1 MDSDV
6 TPPDGAAKEPQATE
20 QPAQP
25 AQPAAAQ
32 AAGSEPTAAAPAAP
46 AKAAPA
52 APAKAAPAKA
62 APAATGAAPAAPVE
76 VDSTDTDSLHILP
89 LAIVPLQSPALQRA
103 RMIKNSRLRSVIEI
117 FNVDTGGSGQIEVE
131 DVPKEF
137 GWSEDEPHPDL
148 LLLRKLKA
156 LPSYDVYSLR
166 ILLRSHGI
174 PVSEAKHLRLS
185 AAKSAELS
193 DYMTDFTMPLIKQIY
208 GDSELEIKDF
218 GDVIGLFRDPD
229 VAKAREKL
237 GVMAQKLEI
246 ELEDV
251 PLFLEDYGDIFLS
264 LSYYRQCLDGIEPII
279 GNFLESLPMI
289 RDNWQLKKDAHLM
302 TTCKMIEETI
312 NGLMAAITGRFEN
325 FDRSTGD
332 MWNEISAA
340 RFQKVKALI
349 EGYHTTIGGVL
360 CALSLTMG
368 AWDHHFPNK
377 DAGGPN
383 KRAGFIMSELK
394 QGIENIQKIED
405 SAPMLSEL

>member
-1 MDSDV
+1 MDSELKSAA
-6 TPPDGAAKEPQATE
+6 GAADEPQSAE
-20 QPAQP
+20 QPSTPEP
-25 AQPAAAQ
+25 APAEPDKANPAADDAAQ
-32 AAGSEPTAAAPAAP
+32 E
-46 AKAAPA
+46 
-52 APAKAAPAKA
+52 
-62 APAATGAAPAAPVE
+62 APVDIDE
-76 VDSTDTDSLHILP
+76 TDTDSLHILP

-103 RMIKNSRLRSVIEI
+103 RMIKNSRLKSVIEI
-117 FNVDTGGSGQIEVE
+117 FNIDSGGSGQIEVE

-137 GWSEDEPHPDL
+137 GWSDDEPHPDL

-166 ILLRSHGI
+166 ILLRAHGI
-174 PVSEAKHLRLS
+174 PVSEAKHLKLS
-185 AAKSAELS
+185 PGKSAELG

-208 GDSELEIKDF
+208 GDGEIEIKDF
-218 GDVIGLFRDPD
+218 SDVVGLFRDPD
-229 VAKAREKL
+229 VGKAREKL
-237 GVMAQKLEI
+237 TVMADKLEI
-246 ELEDV
+246 GLEDV

-279 GNFLESLPMI
+279 GNFLDSLDMI
-289 RDNWQLKKDAHLM
+289 RDNWQLKKDAHLIS
-302 TTCKMIEETI
+302 TCKMIEYTI

-332 MWNEISAA
+332 MWSQISAE

-368 AWDHHFPNK
+368 AWDRQFPTK

-383 KRAGFIMSELK
+383 QRAGFIMSELK
-394 QGIENIQKIED
+394 QSIENIQKIED

>member
-1 MDSDV
+1 MDSEV
-6 TPPDGAAKEPQATE
+6 KPGPGEAEPSQASESPATPAS
-20 QPAQP
+20 
-25 AQPAAAQ
+25 
-32 AAGSEPTAAAPAAP
+32 GSAPAA
-46 AKAAPA
+46 A

-62 APAATGAAPAAPVE
+62 APAKADPAATGDQEGPIEVAAA
-76 VDSTDTDSLHILP
+76 DTDSLHILP

-117 FNVDTGGSGQIEVE
+117 FNVDGGGSGQIEVE

-166 ILLRSHGI
+166 ILLRAHGI

-185 AAKSAELS
+185 PEKSAELS
-193 DYMTDFTMPLIKQIY
+193 TYMTDFTMPLIKQIY
-208 GDSELEIKDF
+208 GDGEVEIKDF
-218 GDVIGLFRDPD
+218 SDVVGLFRDPD
-229 VAKAREKL
+229 VSKAREKL
-237 GVMAQKLEI
+237 TIMAEKLEI
-246 ELEDV
+246 GIEEV

-279 GNFLESLPMI
+279 GNFLDSLHMI

-302 TTCKMIEETI
+302 STCKMVEFTI
-312 NGLMAAITGRFEN
+312 NELMAAITGRFEN

-332 MWNEISAA
+332 MWAEISAT

-368 AWDHHFPNK
+368 AWDQQFPND

-394 QGIENIQKIED
+394 QGIESIKKIEN

>member
-1 MDSDV
+1 MDNDV
-6 TPPDGAAKEPQATE
+6 NLPDDTAEEPQVPEKPE
-20 QPAQP
+20 QPA
-25 AQPAAAQ
+25 AVAAP
-32 AAGSEPTAAAPAAP
+32 GERSEPSPAAP
-46 AKAAPA
+46 AQ
-52 APAKAAPAKA
+52 
-62 APAATGAAPAAPVE
+62 TAPAAPVE
-76 VDSTDTDSLHILP
+76 VDAADTDSLHILP

-117 FNVDTGGSGQIEVE
+117 FNVDSGGSGQIEVE

-185 AAKSAELS
+185 PAKSAELS

-208 GDSELEIKDF
+208 GDGEIEIKDF
-218 GDVIGLFRDPD
+218 GDVVGLFRDPD
-229 VAKAREKL
+229 VGKAREKL
-237 GVMAQKLEI
+237 GIMAKKLEI
-246 ELEDV
+246 ELEEV

-289 RDNWQLKKDAHLM
+289 RENWQLKKDPHLM
-302 TTCKMIEETI
+302 ATCTMIEETV

-368 AWDHHFPNK
+368 AWNHHFPNK
-377 DAGGPN
+377 DSGGPN

>member
-6 TPPDGAAKEPQATE
+6 TPAADAAE
-20 QPAQP
+20 QPDASAQP
-25 AQPAAAQ
+25 AVAEAAKPAEAESA
-32 AAGSEPTAAAPAAP
+32 EPIIINSA
-46 AKAAPA
+46 
-52 APAKAAPAKA
+52 
-62 APAATGAAPAAPVE
+62 
-76 VDSTDTDSLHILP
+76 DTDSLHILP
-89 LAIVPLQSPALQRA
+89 LGILPLQSPALKRA
-103 RMIKNSRLRSVIEI
+103 RMIKNSRLKSVIEM
-117 FNVDTGGSGQIEVE
+117 FNIDSGGSGQIEVE

-137 GWSEDEPHPDL
+137 GWSDDEPHPDL
-148 LLLRKLKA
+148 LLLRKLKG

-166 ILLRSHGI
+166 ILLRAHGI
-174 PVSEAKHLRLS
+174 PVSEAKNLRLS
-185 AAKSAELS
+185 NEKSAELS

-208 GDSELEIKDF
+208 GDDELEIKDF
-218 GDVIGLFRDPD
+218 GDVVGLFRDPD
-229 VAKAREKL
+229 ISKAREKL
-237 GVMAQKLEI
+237 SIMAEKLEI
-246 ELEDV
+246 GLEDV

-264 LSYYRQCLDGIEPII
+264 LSYYRQCLDQIEPII
-279 GNFLESLPMI
+279 GNFLGSLDMI
-289 RDNWQLKKDAHLM
+289 RENFQLKKDTHLIA
-302 TTCKMIEETI
+302 TCKMIEATI

-332 MWNEISAA
+332 MWSHISAA

-368 AWDHHFPNK
+368 AWDQHFPNK

-394 QGIENIQKIED
+394 QSIENIKKIED

>member
-1 MDSDV
+1 MNSAGD
-6 TPPDGAAKEPQATE
+6 AAE
-20 QPAQP
+20 QPQP
-25 AQPAAAQ
+25 SAPPAEASAD
-32 AAGSEPTAAAPAAP
+32 E
-46 AKAAPA
+46 
-52 APAKAAPAKA
+52 
-62 APAATGAAPAAPVE
+62 APVE
-76 VDSTDTDSLHILP
+76 VDSADTDSLHILP

-103 RMIKNSRLRSVIEI
+103 RMIKNSRLKSVIEI
-117 FNVDTGGSGQIEVE
+117 FNVDSGGSGQIEVE

-137 GWSEDEPHPDL
+137 GWSEDDPHPDL

-166 ILLRSHGI
+166 ILLRAYGI

-185 AAKSAELS
+185 SAKSAELGE
-193 DYMTDFTMPLIKQIY
+193 YMTDFTMPLIKQIY
-208 GDSELEIKDF
+208 GDGEVEIKDF
-218 GDVIGLFRDPD
+218 GDVVGLFRDPD
-229 VAKAREKL
+229 VGKAREKL
-237 GVMAQKLEI
+237 SVMAEKLEI
-246 ELEDV
+246 ELEEV

-264 LSYYRQCLDGIEPII
+264 LSYYRQCLDKIEPII
-279 GNFLESLPMI
+279 TGFLDSLSMI
-289 RDNWQLKKDAHLM
+289 RENWQLKKDAHLIS
-302 TTCKMIEETI
+302 TCANIEATI

-332 MWNEISAA
+332 MWNEISAT
-340 RFQKVKALI
+340 RFKKVKELI

-368 AWDHHFPNK
+368 AWEQHFPNK

-394 QGIENIQKIED
+394 QSIENIQKIED

>member
-1 MDSDV
+1 MK
-6 TPPDGAAKEPQATE
+6 PAACAAEELQSAE
-20 QPAQP
+20 QPTAPQP
-25 AQPAAAQ
+25 ASGNAEATPVSGSQPATT
-32 AAGSEPTAAAPAAP
+32 EPG
-46 AKAAPA
+46 KAAPA
-52 APAKAAPAKA
+52 EVE
-62 APAATGAAPAAPVE
+62 PAASGTAQQGLVKVNWA
-76 VDSTDTDSLHILP
+76 DTDSLHILP

-103 RMIKNSRLRSVIEI
+103 RMIKNSRLKSVIEL

-131 DVPKEF
+131 AVPKEF

-148 LLLRKLKA
+148 LLLRKLKD

-174 PVSEAKHLRLS
+174 SVSDSKHLKLS
-185 AAKSAELS
+185 SGKSAELS
-193 DYMTDFTMPLIKQIY
+193 EYMTDFTMPLIKQIY
-208 GDSELEIKDF
+208 GEGEIEIKDF
-218 GDVIGLFRDPD
+218 GDVVGLFRDPD
-229 VAKAREKL
+229 ISKAREKL
-237 GVMAQKLEI
+237 SIMAEKLEI
-246 ELEDV
+246 GLEEV
-251 PLFLEDYGDIFLS
+251 PSFLEDYGDIFLS

-279 GNFLESLPMI
+279 SNFLESLPMI
-289 RDNWQLKKDAHLM
+289 RENWQLRKDTHLM
-302 TTCKMIEETI
+302 STCAMIESKI

-332 MWNEISAA
+332 MWSQISAS

-349 EGYHTTIGGVL
+349 ESYHTTIGGVL
-360 CALSLTMG
+360 CSLSLIMG
-368 AWDHHFPNK
+368 AWDHHFPSK

>member
-1 MDSDV
+1 MDNDV
-6 TPPDGAAKEPQATE
+6 NPPDGTAKEPQVAEQPE
-20 QPAQP
+20 QPAASQQTP
-25 AQPAAAQ
+25 DQ
-32 AAGSEPTAAAPAAP
+32 AAAPGVGSEA
-46 AKAAPA
+46 
-52 APAKAAPAKA
+52 
-62 APAATGAAPAAPVE
+62 E
-76 VDSTDTDSLHILP
+76 VDAADTDSLHILP

-117 FNVDTGGSGQIEVE
+117 FNVDSGGSAQIEVE

-166 ILLRSHGI
+166 ILLRAHGI

-208 GDSELEIKDF
+208 GDGEIEIKDF
-218 GDVIGLFRDPD
+218 GDVVGLFRDPD
-229 VAKAREKL
+229 VGKAREKL
-237 GVMAQKLEI
+237 GIMAKKLEI
-246 ELEDV
+246 DLEDV

-289 RDNWQLKKDAHLM
+289 RENWQLKKDPHLM
-302 TTCKMIEETI
+302 ATCTMIEETV

>member
-6 TPPDGAAKEPQATE
+6 NPPDGTAKEPQAPEQPE

-25 AQPAAAQ
+25 AAPQQALAQAAAAQ
-32 AAGSEPTAAAPAAP
+32 VVGSKPTAAAPCGAAP
-46 AKAAPA
+46 AKAE
-52 APAKAAPAKA
+52 
-62 APAATGAAPAAPVE
+62 PAATGAAREAPVKVE
-76 VDSTDTDSLHILP
+76 SADTDSLHILP
-89 LAIVPLQSPALQRA
+89 LAIVPLQSPALRRA

-166 ILLRSHGI
+166 ILLRAHGI
-174 PVSEAKHLRLS
+174 PVSEAKHLKLS

-208 GDSELEIKDF
+208 GDGEVEIKDF

-229 VAKAREKL
+229 VSKAREKL
-237 GVMAQKLEI
+237 GVMAKKLEI
-246 ELEDV
+246 GLEDV

-279 GNFLESLPMI
+279 GNFLDSLSMI
-289 RDNWQLKKDAHLM
+289 RDNWQLKKDIHLIS
-302 TTCKMIEETI
+302 TCAMIEAKI

-349 EGYHTTIGGVL
+349 ESYHTTIGGVL

-368 AWDHHFPNK
+368 AWDQHFPNK
-377 DAGGPN
+377 DSGGPI

>member
-1 MDSDV
+1 MDNDV
-6 TPPDGAAKEPQATE
+6 RTTGVAVEEPQAPGQPTAP
-20 QPAQP
+20 QPATAAP
-25 AQPAAAQ
+25 PDAAADKT
-32 AAGSEPTAAAPAAP
+32 EPTENVAAQEGPI
-46 AKAAPA
+46 
-52 APAKAAPAKA
+52 
-62 APAATGAAPAAPVE
+62 E
-76 VDSTDTDSLHILP
+76 IDSADTDSLHILP

-117 FNVDTGGSGQIEVE
+117 FNVDSGGSGQIEVE

-137 GWSEDEPHPDL
+137 GWSEEDPHPDL

-166 ILLRSHGI
+166 ILLRAHGI
-174 PVSEAKHLRLS
+174 PVSEAKHLKLS
-185 AAKSAELS
+185 PGKSAELS

-208 GDSELEIKDF
+208 GDGEVEIKNF
-218 GDVIGLFRDPD
+218 GDVVGLFRDPD
-229 VAKAREKL
+229 VSKAREKL
-237 GVMAQKLEI
+237 SVMAQKLEI
-246 ELEDV
+246 GLEDV

-264 LSYYRQCLDGIEPII
+264 LSYYRQCLDNIEPII
-279 GNFLESLPMI
+279 GNFLASLPMI
-289 RDNWQLKKDAHLM
+289 RENWQLKKDAHLIS
-302 TTCKMIEETI
+302 TCKMIESTI

-332 MWNEISAA
+332 MWSNISAA

-368 AWDHHFPNK
+368 AWHQHFPNK